1 MIKPYIKM
9 FDIFYGTKC
18 NLACRHCDT
27 RSDIIRTTEQDPDIE
42 TILEGIT
49 LAKEKFDIDLYSFIG
64 GEPLYYLDKIDIILT
79 HIRKIDPD
87 AKIQIS
93 TNGALLSKKLEEV
106 ANLMIKHETSFFVCN
121 HYAAFDAKMTSKIT
135 ESVNKLVSKLQMF
148 EDDPNIFLSK
158 LLRLDNPRN
167 DPYLSTW
174 IDQQGGYFLGEQPV
188 DHYYRNDKIFLH
200 FRPQTDF
207 KMHHYMQNGKP
218 VPFMTGDSNLSYK
231 DGCSSPMCS
240 FLVDKKIYKCSALGT
255 LHKFL
260 EFHGSLDDPNWQK
273 YLNYKYLDLETC
285 TDEEVLQFHSTKY
298 CAISE
303 CDMCSTGHFNRTKED
318 VIHVHRR

>member
-1 MIKPYIKM
+1 MTTNAYLVYWCEEGLESVVPITEYEQWDRDNTFRVLNNQETVRNPLNQMIQNMILRAQV
-9 FDIFYGTKC
+9 
-18 NLACRHCDT
+18 NAQRHYELYAIDCDH
-27 RSDIIRTTEQDPDIE
+27 SIQKLDIE
-42 TILEGIT
+42 
-49 LAKEKFDIDLYSFIG
+49 
-64 GEPLYYLDKIDIILT
+64 
-79 HIRKIDPD
+79 
-87 AKIQIS
+87 
-93 TNGALLSKKLEEV
+93 
-106 ANLMIKHETSFFVCN
+106 
-121 HYAAFDAKMTSKIT
+121 
-135 ESVNKLVSKLQMF
+135 QMF

-218 VPFMTGDSNLSYK
+218 VPFMTGDSDLSYK